1 MKRSKQNGKLVRV
14 APIARQSGS
23 TKSTRG
29 AAAGQFGR
37 QRPTNLKE
45 ASPFRPRASYLGA
58 GASILL
64 WLHCAFAAAARPDC
78 KQSGPPR
85 QLALAFFY
93 GALALAICGSAN
105 AAELRF
111 REHALVA
118 GGVVTLGDVAEIRA
132 ENTREVASL
141 AAVSLFPAPI
151 EGSNA
156 YAEEIL
162 ETLELRGVAVRDLVV
177 SGSRVVAIRPAA
189 AGKLSIRP
197 ANGATSGVSTVS
209 AYAAFEAALAER
221 DARLAKA
228 AMTVQPKTTIKN
240 DAALEP
246 VVRRGDAVKATVVAG
261 TVVVTTRGVA
271 ETDGAIGQLVT
282 IRSPD
287 RKRTFDGVVVGPQ
300 AVRVG
305 GASR

>member
-1 MKRSKQNGKLVRV
+1 METSLF
-14 APIARQSGS
+14 RQRRFY
-23 TKSTRG
+23 RG
-29 AAAGQFGR
+29 A
-37 QRPTNLKE
+37 
-45 ASPFRPRASYLGA
+45 Y
-58 GASILL
+58 ASILL
-64 WLHCAFAAAARPDC
+64 WLHCVFAAAARPDC
-78 KQSGPPR
+78 KQSGPPK
-85 QLALAFFY
+85 ATAFFVICLFF
-93 GALALAICGSAN
+93 GAYNSAG

-162 ETLELRGVAVRDLVV
+162 ETLELRGVAVRDLVI
-177 SGSRVVAIRPAA
+177 SGSRVVSIRPAA

-197 ANGATSGVSTVS
+197 ANGAASGVSTVS
-209 AYAAFEAALAER
+209 GYAAFEAALAER

-228 AMTVQPKTTIKN
+228 VMKAKPQTTTESN
-240 DAALEP
+240 VTLEP
-246 VVRRGDAVKATVVAG
+246 VVRRGDAVQATVIAG

-271 ETDGAIGQLVT
+271 ESEGAIGQLVT